1 MYAIRSGSSAGR
13 REVKMAVVYDVEASR
28 LIEGVAKE
36 LSRNSKIKMPDW
48 AQFVKTG
55 PSKET
60 VPARDDWWHVRAS
73 AILRTIYSSKGPIGV
88 QKLRIKYGSKKNRGH
103 KPSKFYM
110 ASGKIIR
117 LILQQLE
124 ASEYLKQDSVGVHK
138 GRVITPKG
146 KSLLDKSA
154 SKIVGK
160 VVKKPVTKEASE
172 KKPEPKKVKP
182 TEKKPD
188 KESTEKV
195 EAKPTEKQPDK
206 ESTEKVEAKPTEKQ
220 PDKESIKSEDKK
232 PEAKNG

>member
-1 MYAIRSGSSAGR
+1 
-13 REVKMAVVYDVEASR
+13 MAVVYDVEPTR
-28 LIEGVAKE
+28 LIEYVAKE
-36 LSRNSKIKMPDW
+36 LSKDSNIKMPDW

-73 AILRTIYSSKGPIGV
+73 AILRAIYSSKGPIGV

-124 ASEYLKQDSVGVHK
+124 TSEYLKQAAVGVHK
-138 GRVITPKG
+138 GRVISPKG

-160 VVKKPVTKEASE
+160 IVKKPVSKGASE
-172 KKPEPKKVKP
+172 IKPEKKVEAKVKADKQ
-182 TEKKPD
+182 TD

-195 EAKPTEKQPDK
+195 EAKPTEKKPDK
-206 ESTEKVEAKPTEKQ
+206 KSSKPVDNSKEIKPTE
-220 PDKESIKSEDKK
+220 E
-232 PEAKNG
+232 KNG